1 MRSNPPARRALHA
14 GAALALTL
22 GLVTALVACSSSNA
36 AVPTLPGGSASST
49 AAGTTTPGN
58 TSPASSVSSTSAAPT
73 STTVPPTT
81 TAALVTTGG
90 VVKVANASGMN
101 GAAGQMTAQLAAKG
115 FATRKATNAFG
126 PDEKLKVSKIYVV
139 KGSEPV
145 AQSVSQL
152 LGGLEVFPMTTPA
165 WIIDG
170 TVGLADA
177 TVLVM
182 LGQDLAGK
190 KLAQISG

>member
-1 MRSNPPARRALHA
+1 
-14 GAALALTL
+14 
-22 GLVTALVACSSSNA
+22 
-36 AVPTLPGGSASST
+36 
-49 AAGTTTPGN
+49 
-58 TSPASSVSSTSAAPT
+58 
-73 STTVPPTT
+73 VPPTT